1 MRINR
6 VPPKELLRIAQMAL
20 AAGAAWELAL
30 QLPNHGRPFF
40 APIAA
45 VIALG
50 AERGRRGKQAMAM
63 MVGVAVGILVG
74 AGVVAVAGTGW
85 WQLVVAVGISL
96 LLTSAAGGGP
106 LLRNQAAAS
115 AVLIVAL
122 HTPGQNLALQRLV
135 DALIGGGIAIVL
147 AQLLFPI
154 DPVRHVLDEAR
165 LLRRRVAATLDRAGS
180 ALESDDRAGANAA
193 LADMDRTDERQ
204 VEEALTLAREVVR
217 RAPRRRRQSGTL
229 EMLGLAVHELSASVA
244 DAHAVVTGAVRL
256 LDDGRPPPEAA
267 DLVHA
272 LAGMVRTLDPD
283 ESREWAARVEEA
295 VAGLRAADDS
305 LGASVMAAGGEELAG
320 HALRAAEARAASA
333 VG

>member
-1 MRINR
+1 AHERRAARPAESFAGAGGRDGGRAAAARYGERRRLHAARGRVRAGEPHRASAGLRPLPRRRARRAAAPRSRPVRARRPQPEHRRRGARLPRAARPRPHRGSRRARLSSRGASLRPPLREDPRMRINR

-74 AGVVAVAGTGW
+74 AGVVAVAGTGG

-96 LLTSAAGGGP
+96 FLTSTAGGGP

-115 AVLIVAL
+115 VVLIVAL

-135 DALIGGGIAIVL
+135 D
-147 AQLLFPI
+147 
-154 DPVRHVLDEAR
+154 
-165 LLRRRVAATLDRAGS
+165 
-180 ALESDDRAGANAA
+180 
-193 LADMDRTDERQ
+193 
-204 VEEALTLAREVVR
+204 
-217 RAPRRRRQSGTL
+217 
-229 EMLGLAVHELSASVA
+229 
-244 DAHAVVTGAVRL
+244 
-256 LDDGRPPPEAA
+256 
-267 DLVHA
+267 
-272 LAGMVRTLDPD
+272 
-283 ESREWAARVEEA
+283 
-295 VAGLRAADDS
+295 
-305 LGASVMAAGGEELAG
+305 
-320 HALRAAEARAASA
+320 
-333 VG
+333 